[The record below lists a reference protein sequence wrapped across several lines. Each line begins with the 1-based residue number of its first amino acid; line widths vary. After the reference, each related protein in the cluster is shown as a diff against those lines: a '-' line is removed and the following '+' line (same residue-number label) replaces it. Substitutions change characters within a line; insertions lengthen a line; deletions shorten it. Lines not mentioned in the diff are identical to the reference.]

1 RSKDK
6 AAKHVFGLQT
16 SLRLGLV
23 RLMSLT
29 FVLSAFFNNTP
40 IVALLIPI
48 TGDWAR
54 TRGFS
59 PSKFLMPLSF
69 SCIFGGVMTVIGTST
84 NLLISGLVIDE
95 AAHDRRIRGAIGFFE
110 PGYIGF
116 PLAIVGMLYLV
127 LVSPLVLPDDATDGA
142 TGASHGSGGC
152 REEEYLT
159 EVRLTDKF
167 EHLGQPVAAVLARV
181 GLPTETLVKI
191 RRTIIPDDSVHT
203 AQDHSSPPED
213 VSSTTLVS
221 SSPVLKV
228 AHAAVGMDHDT
239 ADLCAIESASPSL
252 GAITPPGSKSTGHLG
267 NRKRLGAIWPSSS
280 NSTTVYGSP
289 RVQARNNRTTIIAA
303 STGSSSASSWGGD
316 RPVAGNSPN
325 ADHRCAR
332 DSADGH
338 SARSRSS
345 RSRSSR
351 SPLRSHVDIC
361 PVSPAETVRE
371 GDVLLLSCPRDRMA
385 DFQGLILSQGAQGLE
400 ILDDSAVDASQ
411 RGGTAI
417 FEVVLS
423 ESNSCGENS
432 PLSGVDGR
440 HRHASRVSSCFNCGV
455 LAIRHDSRSE
465 DGDDG
470 KEITT
475 SPIFTNSRNS
485 NNSAVGAHGVMA
497 RKRRHKGGYS
507 QVAAD
512 VEGSSHVQSDARF
525 VGTGVKGC
533 STEPGGY
540 REGGGG
546 GSGADGDGGRG
557 DYADEAEVMRRP
569 LASGDFV
576 LVLADDDFMRRWKDS
591 DEFDL
596 VSRVASLPKP
606 VQKYD
611 YLALLVFCGMLGWVL
626 CSSVIMVRAAMAA
639 GGVLIIGGWVDARKA
654 VGYVDW
660 ALLLLVGSA
669 LGLSKAISNSGLADY
684 AGEAIKD
691 SGMSASA
698 SIFVLYGFTMV

>member
-1 RSKDK
+1 
-6 AAKHVFGLQT
+6 
-16 SLRLGLV
+16 
-23 RLMSLT
+23 MS
-29 FVLSAFFNNTP
+29 TP
-40 IVALLIPI
+40 P
-48 TGDWAR
+48 
-54 TRGFS
+54 
-59 PSKFLMPLSF
+59 PLSLLR
-69 SCIFGGVMTVIGTST
+69 TSPP
-84 NLLISGLVIDE
+84 LPFRCCPLPPRYQS
-95 AAHDRRIRGAIGFFE
+95 FE
-110 PGYIGF
+110 I
-116 PLAIVGMLYLV
+116 
-127 LVSPLVLPDDATDGA
+127 
-142 TGASHGSGGC
+142 C
-152 REEEYLT
+152 K
-159 EVRLTDKF
+159 VRLTDKF

-345 RSRSSR
+345 RS
-351 SPLRSHVDIC
+351 PLRSVISPVGGGTGNRIARNLGVFTAENDAEREAAKQNRSENSVHTAATVGIDCSGFSQHLPLIPMTQHVDIC

-411 RGGTAI
+411 RGGTTI

-470 KEITT
+470 SGPDSNGDSCWASTAAAATSSRQEEITT

-540 REGGGG
+540 REGGAG

-576 LVLADDDFMRRWKDS
+576 LVLADDDFMRR
-591 DEFDL
+591 
-596 VSRVASLPKP
+596 
-606 VQKYD
+606 
-611 YLALLVFCGMLGWVL
+611 CGIWP
-626 CSSVIMVRAAMAA
+626 CFS
-639 GGVLIIGGWVDARKA
+639 WC
-654 VGYVDW
+654 
-660 ALLLLVGSA
+660 
-669 LGLSKAISNSGLADY
+669 
-684 AGEAIKD
+684 
-691 SGMSASA
+691 
-698 SIFVLYGFTMV
+698 